1 MAMDIGQHASGNPE
15 FLAKVSQAEDT
26 EQ

>member
-1 MAMDIGQHASGNPE
+1 MAVDIGQHASGNPE